1 MPFQTTTLTLDGEAV
16 SGCLVG
22 LPAEGGRA
30 YTVGIPKGDEHDW
43 CDRKLSFWGR
53 LWRTMGI
60 PETAEPQNIPLSW
73 GQNVTVRLHEGA
85 EGVTVYEG
93 GSFLRHFYTD
103 AEFTDLR
110 GSKTDKVGA
119 QPAGDVSV
127 LIYSCTETDGYVPR
141 SGDIIL
147 RGECAFEFDTTD
159 ERSAS
164 ESMRTFREE
173 QPLFAVIKEISAE
186 KNGLKNDLR
195 ITAR

>member
-1 MPFQTTTLTLDGEAV
+1 MFGTTTLILDGKVV

-22 LPAEGGRA
+22 LPAEGGRS
-30 YTVGIPKGDEHDW
+30 YTVGIPKGDTHDW

-60 PETAEPQNIPLSW
+60 PETAEQQNIPLCW

-85 EGVTVYEG
+85 EGVTVYENG
-93 GSFLRHFYTD
+93 NFLRHFYTD
-103 AEFTDLR
+103 AEYTDLR

-127 LIYSCTETDGYVPR
+127 LIYSCTDTDGYLPR
-141 SGDIIL
+141 AGDMIL
-147 RGECAFEFDTTD
+147 RGECAFEFDTAD

-164 ESMRTFREE
+164 ESMRTFREAH
-173 QPLFAVIKEISAE
+173 PAFAVIKEVSAE